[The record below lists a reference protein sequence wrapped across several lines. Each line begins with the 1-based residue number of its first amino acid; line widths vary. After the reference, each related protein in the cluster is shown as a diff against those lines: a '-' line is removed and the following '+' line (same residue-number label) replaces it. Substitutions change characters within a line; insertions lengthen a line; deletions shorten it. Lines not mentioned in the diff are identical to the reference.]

1 MSYHYQ
7 ANHSVGMT
15 AGVALLAFFLIGAR
29 DDAWSQT
36 AQPGRPAASR
46 PDAPP
51 PTVPD
56 EAASQASPDAI
67 PTPPENPGLLNE
79 LGKLLK
85 SPSALL
91 PELKNPFPDL
101 KSPRQTIEDINTR
114 AKEATDGLPRV
125 APSAMVTG
133 RAACPVASNGAPD
146 CKAGADK
153 LCQSKGFKDGRSLDT
168 DAARTCSSKAFL
180 SGARSIGD
188 ICKTE
193 NFVTRA
199 MCQ

>member
-1 MSYHYQ
+1 MIG
-7 ANHSVGMT
+7 V
-15 AGVALLAFFLIGAR
+15 VALLALFVIGASG
-29 DDAWSQT
+29 DAWTQAT
-36 AQPGRPAASR
+36 QPGRPAASQ
-46 PDAPP
+46 PDAPA
-51 PTVPD
+51 PT
-56 EAASQASPDAI
+56 AADQPAPQPGQDAI

-79 LGKLLK
+79 IGKLLK
-85 SPSALL
+85 SPSAFL

-101 KSPRQTIEDINTR
+101 KSPRETIEDINIHAR
-114 AKEATDGLPRV
+114 EATDGLPRV
-125 APSAMVTG
+125 APTTMVTG
-133 RAACPVASNGAPD
+133 RAACPIASNGAPD

-153 LCQSKGFKDGRSLDT
+153 LCQSKGFKNGRSLDT
-168 DAARTCSSKAFL
+168 DSARTCSTKAFL